1 MLSRKITQLTR
12 ITIAPVTVRFF
23 SKDEISDGSTLLPPK
38 KDGQMMLNLFR
49 NQIQKPIKPPVIRAV
64 MSAMTRPHHD
74 CRSTGPTMGNSHIE
88 QLIAGNTTYNLGI
101 NDDSSHFEGLQ
112 SQKLNYDFS
121 RISLAMNMVS
131 PLAKKIIKDSQSP
144 IYKK

>member
-1 MLSRKITQLTR
+1 MLSRKIPQLTR
-12 ITIAPVTVRFF
+12 ITIAPITVRFF
-23 SKDEISDGSTLLPPK
+23 SKDEISDGPGLGAPK
-38 KDGQMMLNLFR
+38 KEGQLMLNLFR

-64 MSAMTRPHHD
+64 MSAIARPHHD
-74 CRSTGPTMGNSHIE
+74 CSSTGPAMGNSHIE
-88 QLIAGNTTYNLGI
+88 QLMAGNKTYNLGI
-101 NDDSSHFEGLQ
+101 NDDGSHFEGLQ

-144 IYKK
+144 VDKK

>member
-12 ITIAPVTVRFF
+12 ITIAPKTVRFF
-23 SKDEISDGSTLLPPK
+23 SKDEISDGSTFPPAK

-64 MSAMTRPHHD
+64 MSAITRPQND
-74 CRSTGPTMGNSHIE
+74 CPSTNPTMGNSHIE
-88 QLIAGNTTYNLGI
+88 QLMAGNTYYNLGI

-112 SQKLNYDFS
+112 SHKLKYDFS